1 MRGLKAFAAA
11 VALAAAMPAGTAGA
25 QDAPAARDVPAA
37 QGLSCSLPSTAMMR
51 AELLFGRNIGGR
63 LAVSERAFA
72 RFVAAEITPR
82 FPAGLTVI
90 DAAGQWR
97 DTATGRIVR
106 EKSKLVVLMTG
117 DEPAARERIAA
128 IAQAYKTRFHQ
139 QSVGVVTRPV
149 CAAF

>member
-1 MRGLKAFAAA
+1 MRVLKAFAAVAFMLAATGLA
-11 VALAAAMPAGTAGA
+11 VA
-25 QDAPAARDVPAA
+25 QDVPVA
-37 QGLSCSLPSTAMMR
+37 QGLSCPLPSKAMMR

-63 LAVSERAFA
+63 LAVTEQAFA

-97 DTATGRIVR
+97 DSATGRIVR

-117 DEPAARERIAA
+117 DEPGSRERIAA
-128 IAQAYKTRFHQ
+128 IAQAYKTRFRQ

>member
-1 MRGLKAFAAA
+1 MRVLKAFAA
-11 VALAAAMPAGTAGA
+11 VAFMLAAAGQAAA
-25 QDAPAARDVPAA
+25 QDVPAA
-37 QGLSCSLPSTAMMR
+37 QGLSCPLPSKAMMR

-63 LAVSERAFA
+63 LAVTEQAFA

-97 DTATGRIVR
+97 DSATGRIVR
-106 EKSKLVVLMTG
+106 EKSKLVVLMAG
-117 DEPAARERIAA
+117 DAPEVRARIAA

>member
-1 MRGLKAFAAA
+1 MRVLKAFAVA
-11 VALAAAMPAGTAGA
+11 VLVLAAIGQAAA
-25 QDAPAARDVPAA
+25 QDSPAQKLDCPLPAK
-37 QGLSCSLPSTAMMR
+37 AMMR

-63 LAVSERAFA
+63 PGVSEQAFA
-72 RFVAAEITPR
+72 RFVATEITPR

-97 DTATGRIVR
+97 DSTTGRIVR

-117 DEPAARERIAA
+117 DEPDARAAIAA
-128 IAQAYKTRFHQ
+128 IIGTYKKRFRQ

>member
-1 MRGLKAFAAA
+1 MRVLNAFALAG
-11 VALAAAMPAGTAGA
+11 VLAAAAPVGQAGA
-25 QDAPAARDVPAA
+25 QDVSATRELNCP
-37 QGLSCSLPSTAMMR
+37 LPSQAMMR

-63 LAVSERAFA
+63 LAVTEQAFA

-97 DTATGRIVR
+97 DSATGRIVR
-106 EKSKLVVLMTG
+106 EKSKLVVLMIG
-117 DEPAARERIAA
+117 DAPAARERIAA